1 MIDEMRCL
9 GPSLDMI
16 FCITAWEWRCEWI
29 RGRMGGIRG
38 NSVCST
44 YSSIQEG
51 GPISEEVDVSRNIMM
66 NQTLHSRS
74 RLDLVFAFW

>member
-29 RGRMGGIRG
+29 RGRTGGIRG

-44 YSSIQEG
+44 VHTLRFKKGAQLVRRSMLVE
-51 GPISEEVDVSRNIMM
+51 IS
-66 NQTLHSRS
+66 
-74 RLDLVFAFW
+74 